1 MAAHAIEGPSPIRID
16 APSRARVAG
25 RASVSVAIL
34 VLLGVG
40 LAELLSSG
48 APSLPI
54 ILGGG
59 CGLLGV
65 LALAIARYE
74 WAVAFGF
81 LLFGIVKVEPA
92 PPDGVFAVI
101 IAVALVSGR
110 FRLSRVPLIA
120 SCLVGMLIALN
131 VLSSMEIIDKAAA
144 VRFFGITFYLAV
156 FSLWFASYIDSTQRA
171 RTVVICYLIIALIT
185 AAIGVAAVN
194 LPIPMRHFF
203 LGDGSTRAD
212 ALFKDP
218 NVYGPFLV
226 PIAVILLEERITPK
240 LLRLRPWVNGAMLG
254 LLALGILF
262 SFSRAAWLNFTVAN
276 IVMLTVLTLRR
287 GGGRRALRVL
297 TSLFLLAMVVVVVI
311 GATGSLA
318 FIQKRAQLQGYDSSR
333 FAAQAD
339 GVKLSQ
345 EYPIGVG
352 PGQFHS
358 HYPVETHSTYVRV
371 LVEQGFLGLITWLAL
386 VISTII
392 MGARNALY
400 GRSTYGIGSAALLG
414 SWCGV
419 LANSAVVDTLHWR
432 HLWFIAALI
441 WAGAMTRRLSESERV
456 SERARPAI
464 AKLRAVRQG

>member
-1 MAAHAIEGPSPIRID
+1 MSTHAIEGPGPTRID
-16 APSRARVAG
+16 TPGAARVAG
-25 RASVSVAIL
+25 QAGVSIA
-34 VLLGVG
+34 VLAMLGVG
-40 LAELLSSG
+40 LATALSSG
-48 APSLPI
+48 SVSPAVLVA
-54 ILGGG
+54 GG
-59 CGLLGV
+59 CALMGV
-65 LALAIARYE
+65 LALAVARYE
-74 WAVAFGF
+74 LAVAFGF

-110 FRLSRVPLIA
+110 FKLSRVPLVI
-120 SCLVGMLIALN
+120 STLVGLLIALN
-131 VLSSMEIIDKAAA
+131 VLSSMEIIEKGVAA
-144 VRFFGITFYLAV
+144 RFFGITLYLAL
-156 FSLWFASYIDSTQRA
+156 FSLWFAGYIDSTKRA
-171 RTVVICYLIIALIT
+171 RTVVICYLAIALIT

-194 LPIPMRHFF
+194 LPIPMRSFF

-240 LLRLRPWVNGAMLG
+240 LLRLRPWVNGIMLG

-276 IVMLTVLTLRR
+276 IVMLLVLTLRR
-287 GGGRRALRVL
+287 GGGRRAVRVL
-297 TSLFLLAMVVVVVI
+297 TSIFLLGTVLVVVI
-311 GATGSLA
+311 GATGSLS
-318 FIQKRAQLQGYDSSR
+318 FIQKRAQLQGYDQSR
-333 FAAQAD
+333 FAAQRD
-339 GVKLSQ
+339 GVRLSQ

-352 PGQFHS
+352 PGQFHA

-371 LVEQGFLGLITWLAL
+371 LVEQGFLGLVTWLAL
-386 VISTII
+386 VIATMI
-392 MGARNALY
+392 MGFRNALY

-441 WAGAMTRRLSESERV
+441 WAGAMSQRLAQSERV
-456 SERARPAI
+456 RERAIP
-464 AKLRAVRQG
+464 LRVGRAARQS